1 MNCCCCCFLHFA
13 SLGFIFEML
22 LSSFLS
28 IVNNFHL
35 VSFSTSVKLAF
46 LNILITRSWTLSSFP
61 NWLQDSTLEEL
72 SEIVKS
78 CQPTVDKCVINHLGD
93 HPLKSKNNLSI
104 YKNSGHIFKFKEFWN
119 PATQYHKYQFITV
132 ELMFTNYLKNNFPL

>member
-1 MNCCCCCFLHFA
+1 MNRCCCCFLHFA

-78 CQPTVDKCVINHLGD
+78 CQPTVDKCVIYHLGD

-104 YKNSGHIFKFKEFWN
+104 YKNYLWSYIQIQRILESTNSVSQVPIYYCGANVYQLFKK
-119 PATQYHKYQFITV
+119 
-132 ELMFTNYLKNNFPL
+132 